1 MKYNMQEVTMA
12 HDVDGWW
19 VRVMSHCRSVAA
31 LFRLELPLFEEFG
44 TLAQWSIGLIHTQ
57 RQSFWWRSADVLRY
71 NVLHDFMFIDV
82 FLYESTR
89 SVDYNERRLTAALLP
104 CRSKCKQGSPPE

>member
-57 RQSFWWRSADVLRY
+57 RQSFWWRSADVLQCP
-71 NVLHDFMFIDV
+71 
-82 FLYESTR
+82 S
-89 SVDYNERRLTAALLP
+89 
-104 CRSKCKQGSPPE
+104 